1 MFWQIHL
8 KAQKPKNLKT
18 VLSKTYHKFIGTAK
32 KTILEEIDNNV
43 ITECYIEFSVIMNYW
58 TVKTQIIKSTFYNIQ
73 YVHQLLT
80 YNKFIDKIKII
91 LNTILWLDY
100 LNYAKLNSLYVLN
113 DFRLVSHAST
123 VYSLGVLGLVGL
135 HWYMLIVSSMFCT
148 YIKLFREFVMTK
160 LWFYWFS
167 VIQNNIFIV
176 GKESRYYF
184 GLGKARKSACQKFTK
199 MRNIHW
205 WKGKISVQG
214 HELKISTT
222 KTFWIMI
229 ISNSLSYTCICNV
242 YYILFYF

>member
-58 TVKTQIIKSTFYNIQ
+58 TVKTPIIKSTFYNIQ

-123 VYSLGVLGLVGL
+123 VYSLGVLRVS
-135 HWYMLIVSSMFCT
+135 WSTLIYADCFIYVLYLYQIVPRICHDKIMVLLIFCNP
-148 YIKLFREFVMTK
+148 KQH
-160 LWFYWFS
+160 FY
-167 VIQNNIFIV
+167 
-176 GKESRYYF
+176 SR
-184 GLGKARKSACQKFTK
+184 
-199 MRNIHW
+199 
-205 WKGKISVQG
+205 KGK
-214 HELKISTT
+214 
-222 KTFWIMI
+222 
-229 ISNSLSYTCICNV
+229 
-242 YYILFYF
+242 